1 MDKDYI
7 HIILADDDEDDRM
20 LFTDAFGELRI
31 NTKVNT
37 FNDGVELMDYL
48 NAPDSILPNVLFLDL
63 NMPKKNG
70 IECLY
75 EIKKDARFNDIAIAI
90 FSTSSS
96 EEHIEE
102 YFKNHNAL
110 SMIENLPADKKSA
123 VRWYID
129 CGDDDFLYEGNSLV
143 HIAMKKKEIP
153 HEFRVRDGGHTWT
166 YWRESLPEVLAFVTK
181 GFHQF

>member
-7 HIILADDDEDDRM
+7 YIILADDDEDDRL
-20 LFTDAFGELRI
+20 LFTDAFEELRI

-37 FNDGVELMDYL
+37 FNDGVELMEYL
-48 NAPDSILPNVLFLDL
+48 NTPNAVLPNVLFLDL

-75 EIKKDARFNDIAIAI
+75 EIKKDDRFSEIAIAI

-102 YFKNHNAL
+102 TFVQGANIYIKKPSDFATLKKVL
-110 SMIENLPADKKSA
+110 SDVVTINWQYYTSGLNRDN
-123 VRWYID
+123 
-129 CGDDDFLYEGNSLV
+129 FLL
-143 HIAMKKKEIP
+143 
-153 HEFRVRDGGHTWT
+153 R
-166 YWRESLPEVLAFVTK
+166 L
-181 GFHQF
+181 